1 METDGN
7 ELVEMVVE
15 LLVTY
20 GIKLIAALAI
30 LIIGLWLSK
39 RIRNMVKRGLERTG
53 KVDGTLSGF
62 LSALAKYLVL
72 IVTVFAVVAQF
83 GVEIS
88 SLLVVFGSAGLA
100 VGLALQGTL
109 SNVAAGVMLLM
120 FRPFKIG
127 DFVEVAGHAG
137 SVKVVGLFIT
147 ELSTPDNIQI
157 TIPNAAVWGASIKNF
172 SHHAT
177 RRVDL
182 AIGISYGDDIDKGMA
197 VIHDAIKADSRVNG
211 DPEPMVAVSN
221 LGDSSVDLVVRV
233 WCAAGDYWPLKFG
246 LTKAIKEAL
255 DANGISIPF
264 PTRTVYNVT
273 EAAE

>member
-1 METDGN
+1 MESDGN
-7 ELVEMVVE
+7 ELVEMIVA
-15 LLVTY
+15 LFVTY
-20 GIKLIAALAI
+20 GIKLIAALVI
-30 LIIGLWLSK
+30 LIIGMWLSR

-53 KVDGTLSGF
+53 KVDATLSGF

-100 VGLALQGTL
+100 IGLALQGTL
-109 SNVAAGVMLLM
+109 SNVAAGVMLLL

-137 SVKVVGLFIT
+137 TVQVIGLFIT
-147 ELSTPDNIQI
+147 ELSTPDNVQI
-157 TIPNAAVWGASIKNF
+157 IIPNAAVWGASVKNF
-172 SHHAT
+172 SHHET

-197 VIHDAIKADSRVNG
+197 VIHDAIKAESRVNG
-211 DPEPMVAVSN
+211 DPEPLVAVAN

-233 WCAAGDYWPLKFG
+233 WCAGGDYWPVKFD

-255 DANGISIPF
+255 DANGVSIPF